1 MKVTLC
7 KYNIDMPRKY
17 TKKSDYW
24 NQFSSGNGN
33 GSESLEN
40 FIQANSSEPQLLG
53 EPFYAFDSKAAYSR
67 TGGDSSTN
75 LRRNRV
81 ATGPKINKYANIR
94 EGLLPFEMSING
106 YNVRDAIELCQ
117 KAYSNVAIFRNAVD
131 IMSEFSNAE
140 INLEGGSSKAKDF
153 FYKWMKYVKIW
164 KVKDQYFREY
174 YRSGNIFFYKLNAKF
189 TLDDFQSIIKSYAN
203 ADGLSY
209 DSVEK
214 IYNYPTP
221 YNVKNSIPIQYTLL
235 NPFYVVANR
244 TSSWRQVVYEK
255 MLSEYE
261 LERLQNPKN
270 EQDKFIFESLDPETR
285 NKIKNGQWAQDGLK
299 IQLNPTDIIYS
310 FYKKQDYEPFA
321 VPFGFAVLDDI
332 NFKLEMKKIDQAIC
346 RTIENVILLITLGA
360 EPSKGGI
367 NHKNISAMQS
377 LLSNESIGRVLVADY
392 TTKADF
398 IIPDMN
404 KVLGYEK
411 YKIVNED
418 IKEGLQNILIG
429 SEKFANTTVKA
440 QVFFERLREARNAF
454 LNDFLQPEMELIF
467 KNLGFKG
474 KCPVA
479 KFEEVSIKDETQ
491 FNRVVTRMMELG
503 ILPPEEGIKVIETGI
518 YPSGA
523 ELAAAQEKF
532 VEQRKKG
539 FYNPIVGGV
548 PSIAPPVPDDIE
560 ESDTIAKPAQQVK
573 NSVPNEVGRPIGT
586 TKASVYSREAISQ
599 VFDLTKDLYANVQ
612 SLLKSKYNK
621 KRLSSDQ
628 KKLAES
634 LSEAIIVGSNSSEW
648 NDKAEQVLANPL
660 ELDKLG
666 VMTEIQSLAGEHDL
680 NTYAAALLYHSNN
693 K

>member
-1 MKVTLC
+1 
-7 KYNIDMPRKY
+7 MPRKY
-17 TKKSDYW
+17 TKKSEYW
-24 NQFSSGNGN
+24 NKFSSGAERENN
-33 GSESLEN
+33 SLESLIEEK
-40 FIQANSSEPQLLG
+40 SSEPQFVG
-53 EPFYAFDSKAAYSR
+53 DPFYNFDSSAASYSR
-67 TGGDSSTN
+67 SGGDSTTK

-81 ATGPKINKYANIR
+81 SVAPKMNRYANIR
-94 EGLLPFEMSING
+94 EGMLPFEMSING

-117 KAYSNVAIFRNAVD
+117 KAYANVAIFRNAVD

-140 INLEGGSSKAKDF
+140 INLEGGSARSRDF
-153 FYKWMKYVKIW
+153 FSQWMRYVKIW
-164 KVKDQYFREY
+164 RVKDQYFREY

-189 TLDDFQSIIKSYAN
+189 GLDDFQSILKSYAN
-203 ADGLSY
+203 SDGMSY
-209 DSVEK
+209 DNVEK
-214 IYNYPTP
+214 IHNYPTN
-221 YNVKNSIPIQYTLL
+221 YNVKNSIPVQYTLL

-244 TSSWRQVVYEK
+244 TTSWKQVIYEK
-255 MLSEYE
+255 ILSEYE

-270 EQDKFIFESLDPETR
+270 DHDKIIFESLDPLAQD
-285 NKIKNGQWAQDGLK
+285 KIKNGQWSQDGLK
-299 IQLNPTDIIYS
+299 IQLNPTDVIYS

-346 RTIENVILLITLGA
+346 RTVENVILLITLGT

-377 LLSNESIGRVLVADY
+377 LLSNQSVGRVLVADY

-398 IIPDMN
+398 VIPDMN

-429 SEKFANTTVKA
+429 SEKFANTTIKA

-454 LNDFLQPEMELIF
+454 LNDFLQPEMESIF

-518 YPSGA
+518 YPSGP
-523 ELAAAQEKF
+523 ELEIAQEKF

-548 PSIAPPVPDDIE
+548 PSVSPPIPGSSDE
-560 ESDTIAKPAQQVK
+560 EENNDSKLPPAQVK
-573 NSVPNEVGRPIGT
+573 NKVPNEVGRPVGT
-586 TKASVYSREAISQ
+586 TTATVYSREAIAG
-599 VFDLTKDLYANVQ
+599 VFDLTKELYSNVQ
-612 SLLKSKYNK
+612 ALLKEKYNK
-621 KRLSSDQ
+621 KRLTKEQ

-634 LSEAIIVGSNSSEW
+634 VSEAIIVGSESETW
-648 NDKAEQVLANPL
+648 KDTAESVLKDPSA
-660 ELDKLG
+660 LDKLG
-666 VMTEIQSLAGEHDL
+666 IMKSVQDLAAEHDL
-680 NTYAAALLYHSNN
+680 NTYAAALLYHSN
-693 K
+693 KK